1 MSSTRKGGAHIVD
14 HMQVTAVVPSLS
26 ALLAHPEFQKGLAVG
41 HEFFFDSYEEA
52 PLTEEEMIEE
62 VEWNLSRHIV
72 ARGKKIARL
81 IGDEPP
87 SCFYNLGYV
96 IGTIEQGLTYTR

>member
-52 PLTEEEMIEE
+52 PLTEEEMVEE
-62 VEWNLSRHIV
+62 VEGNLSRRIV
-72 ARGKKIARL
+72 ARDKKLAR
-81 IGDEPP
+81 IMGERP
-87 SCFYNLGYV
+87 SSYFYNLGYV